1 MTLPALSGGRV
12 AAYLGRL
19 GAPHVAHDAD
29 GLAALQTAHL
39 TAVPFHNLLLLAN
52 DGRPWGLPPLERVV
66 DDAIAG
72 VGGNC
77 DRTTPPFAAL
87 LQSLGFDV
95 QLAAATVREPG
106 DHFVSIVRIDG
117 ERFLADVGNGHPYLR
132 PWRLDVGVQEQSAY
146 GWRFRF
152 EPGAPGGPR
161 LVRHLPGGDSRT
173 VYVVDPSPRSYED
186 FAPIVRAHY
195 TEAAFGPFLGGLRA
209 VRIRPEAVLTLRDS
223 EYARDTAIGRSL
235 RPIIGREAT
244 ERLLVERFGLP
255 PALIAEAMDV
265 LARRRP
271 DLFAPEPRWV
281 ALGRGT
287 IEASADVARPAR
299 AAVPDVLVT
308 LATVGPGLS
317 VARLLDSLAAE
328 VQESGY
334 PGKVGVILVE
344 NHKRDQAQARGVDGV
359 SSGLTVHRIHLDDVK
374 AALARAT
381 RAGVLPH
388 LGDVLPVPIGAA
400 REAQLAVLRAH
411 LAVPIHGLP
420 HPNRHPTIVWML
432 DDDVAFLQLG
442 RDGEARRRTNLL
454 FRAARFWATLP
465 QHAVVLGAFT
475 GDPPVPALDSLGGQL
490 HDLTENVARMLRLG
504 PEARWEPPPAPPPR
518 FDAYYDLTEADV
530 PQEDAVW
537 PYAPGSDAPVRD
549 VSLAL
554 LRDLRRLLD
563 GQQLTRP
570 LVWDGDEAAPVAS
583 LRRGGNAL
591 FLDLDALFRWPTP
604 VLAGADGV
612 VTRRAD
618 SIWAALAQSEDA
630 GAVVE
635 ATLPLLHGREGQA
648 VEQPADVDPGRASA
662 QCAAQVRG
670 VVLARALAE
679 GRDVRT
685 ELPAREARVRA
696 HRVVLR
702 ARLVSLRDGIAKLAC
717 WDDPEVDVAT
727 TAAMRVLD
735 ALDHLAMCGV
745 PRPGDADELAA
756 FLSRLPGS
764 VLAWR
769 EGWR

>member
-1 MTLPALSGGRV
+1 M
-12 AAYLGRL
+12 
-19 GAPHVAHDAD
+19 
-29 GLAALQTAHL
+29 
-39 TAVPFHNLLLLAN
+39 
-52 DGRPWGLPPLERVV
+52 
-66 DDAIAG
+66 
-72 VGGNC
+72 
-77 DRTTPPFAAL
+77 
-87 LQSLGFDV
+87 
-95 QLAAATVREPG
+95 
-106 DHFVSIVRIDG
+106 
-117 ERFLADVGNGHPYLR
+117 
-132 PWRLDVGVQEQSAY
+132 
-146 GWRFRF
+146 
-152 EPGAPGGPR
+152 
-161 LVRHLPGGDSRT
+161 
-173 VYVVDPSPRSYED
+173 YVVDLSPRSYDD

-209 VRIRPEAVLTLRDS
+209 VRIRPDAVLTLRDS

-235 RPIIGREAT
+235 RRIIGREAT

-255 PALIAEAMDV
+255 AGLVAEAMEV
-265 LARRRP
+265 LGRRRA
-271 DLFAPEPRWV
+271 DLFADEPRWV
-281 ALGRGT
+281 AIGRGT
-287 IEASADVARPAR
+287 VEASADVARPPR
-299 AAVPDVLVT
+299 DAVPDVLVT
-308 LATVGPGLS
+308 LATVGRGLS
-317 VARLLDSLAAE
+317 VTRLLDSLAAE
-328 VQESGY
+328 VRESGY

-344 NHKRDQAQARGVDGV
+344 NHERADSVMRDVEVGPT
-359 SSGLTVHRIHLDDVK
+359 GLSVHRVHLDDVK

-388 LGDVLPVPIGAA
+388 LGNVLPVPIGAA
-400 REAQLAVLRAH
+400 REAQLAVIRAH
-411 LAVPIHGLP
+411 LAVPIAGLP
-420 HPNRHPTIVWML
+420 HPNRHPMIVWMV

-504 PEARWEPPPAPPPR
+504 PVARWMPPPPPPPR

-530 PQEDAVW
+530 PQEDTVW
-537 PYAPGSDAPVRD
+537 PYAPGSDSPVRD
-549 VSLAL
+549 VALAML
-554 LRDLRRLLD
+554 GDIPRLLD

-570 LVWDGDEAAPVAS
+570 LVWDGEEAAPSAS

-604 VLAGADGV
+604 VLTAADGV

-618 SIWAALAQSEDA
+618 SVWAALAQSEDA

-635 ATLPLLHGREGQA
+635 ATLPLLHGREGQGVEQTAA
-648 VEQPADVDPGRASA
+648 VEPGRASA

-670 VVLARALAE
+670 VVLARAVAE

-696 HRVVLR
+696 HRVLLR
-702 ARLVSLRDGIAKLAC
+702 ARLVSLRDVIAKFAS

-727 TAAMRVLD
+727 AAAMRVLD

-756 FLSRLPGS
+756 FLGRLPGS
-764 VLAWR
+764 VLSWR